1 MDKKNTMLL
10 TVIAVA
16 TLLVAVV
23 GLSVAYAA
31 LSTSLSI
38 SGTATVNSATWQVE
52 FVEGAWDTPVGS
64 AVTSGPEFGVT
75 SLSNIGV
82 TLVKPGDKAVYRF
95 KVHNKGTLPAKLSAG
110 TSVGTI
116 SCTGGANQSE
126 ADTTCSNIIYT
137 LTYGDGK
144 VPTADDTLAA
154 SEQKDLILTV
164 EFKSSAA
171 TVPSSAVT
179 VNGISA
185 TLEYVQGQ

>member
-1 MDKKNTMLL
+1 MENKREVKI
-10 TVIAVA
+10 IAIVA
-16 TLLVAVV
+16 LLVAVV

-52 FVEGAWDTPVGS
+52 FVKGAWDSPVGT

-75 SLSNIGV
+75 SLTNIGV

-95 KVHNKGTLPAKLSAG
+95 KVHNKGSIPAKLSAN
-110 TSVGTI
+110 TAVGTI
-116 SCTGGANQSE
+116 SCTGGANQTE
-126 ADTTCSNIIYT
+126 ANTTCSNITYT
-137 LTYGDGK
+137 LTYADGK
-144 VPTADDTLAA
+144 TPAAGDTLAA

-164 EFKSSAA
+164 EFKSTAT

-185 TLEYVQGQ
+185 TLEYVQG

>member
-1 MDKKNTMLL
+1 MENKREVKI
-10 TVIAVA
+10 IAIVA
-16 TLLVAVV
+16 LLVAVV

-52 FVEGAWDTPVGS
+52 FVKGAWDTPVGT

-82 TLVKPGDKAVYRF
+82 TLVKPGDKVVYRF
-95 KVHNKGTLPAKLSAG
+95 KVHNKGTIPAKLSAG

-126 ADTTCSNIIYT
+126 ADTTCSNIVYS
-137 LTYGDGK
+137 LTYAADGK
-144 VPTADDTLAA
+144 TPAAGDTLAA

-164 EFKSSAA
+164 EFKSTA
-171 TVPSSAVT
+171 TTIPSSAVT

-185 TLEYVQGQ
+185 TLEYVQG

>member
-1 MDKKNTMLL
+1 MENKREVKI
-10 TVIAVA
+10 IAIVA
-16 TLLVAVV
+16 LLVAVV

-52 FVEGAWDTPVGS
+52 FVKGAWDTPVGT
-64 AVTSGPEFGVT
+64 AVTSGPEF
-75 SLSNIGV
+75 GV

-95 KVHNKGTLPAKLSAG
+95 KVHNKGTIPAKLSAG

-126 ADTTCSNIIYT
+126 ADTTCSNIVYS
-137 LTYGDGK
+137 LTYAADGK
-144 VPTADDTLAA
+144 TPAAGDTLAA

-164 EFKSSAA
+164 EFKSTA
-171 TVPSSAVT
+171 TTIPSSAVT

-185 TLEYVQGQ
+185 TLEYVQG